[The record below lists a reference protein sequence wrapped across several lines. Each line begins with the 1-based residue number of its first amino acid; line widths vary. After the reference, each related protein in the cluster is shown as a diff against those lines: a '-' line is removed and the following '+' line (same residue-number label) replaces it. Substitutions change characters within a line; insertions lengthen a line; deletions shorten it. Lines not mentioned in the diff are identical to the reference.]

1 MKSCA
6 KFQTIQSAKVCES
19 TKLCII
25 LYRTDP
31 GDQTDQTNHCNWLE
45 CSKFM
50 VQTLLNM
57 RDGWTQVQVCEWV
70 RNDDQCK
77 RCYHQLDH
85 FTEITCFRPQIAW
98 KLCLCSSHRVWHTR
112 VAFAKSFPLSCT
124 LAFRNFLQMLFPLR
138 CFRSSILYSSQTF
151 DHSDWPPSSSWPIH
165 ICHYPQFLTTSSSCQ
180 RKHKCASSLTIWSLQ
195 TEKYFMVQNQ
205 QNQEHKCIQSRFQG
219 KVGIS
224 ALLTDILA
232 VDASFKNKIH
242 QDQEHKRI

>member
-1 MKSCA
+1 MYSCA
-6 KFQTIQSAKVCES
+6 KCQTTQSAKVCES

-124 LAFRNFLQMLFPLR
+124 LSSLQKLSANAFPSAVLSQLNSVFFSNVWPLWLTSLILLTNSHLSL
-138 CFRSSILYSSQTF
+138 SSIPHHVIKLSAKAQMCILI
-151 DHSDWPPSSSWPIH
+151 DH
-165 ICHYPQFLTTSSSCQ
+165 L
-180 RKHKCASSLTIWSLQ
+180 
-195 TEKYFMVQNQ
+195 
-205 QNQEHKCIQSRFQG
+205 
-219 KVGIS
+219 
-224 ALLTDILA
+224 ILA
-232 VDASFKNKIH
+232 DREIFYGPKPAKPRAQVHSGKRPGESL
-242 QDQEHKRI
+242 EHKRI